1 MFKILAIESSKIYMD
16 ILERCFV
23 VEDGYEIKIV
33 NMIVKAKH
41 ELNKEKYDIIISE
54 IKGDDGESEMFLREI
69 REKNEKVYI
78 LLFTSELS
86 IKREI
91 RMYKYGID
99 GHIAKPVSVEIL
111 KAYIGRMRERIAS
124 ERGTQ

>member
-1 MFKILAIESSKIYMD
+1 MFRILAIESSKIYMD

-23 VEDGYEIKIV
+23 AEDGYEIKIV

-54 IKGDDGESEMFLREI
+54 IKGEDGESEMFLREI

-86 IKREI
+86 IKREE
-91 RMYKYGID
+91 RMYKHGID

-111 KAYIGRMRERIAS
+111 KAYIGRIRERIYL
-124 ERGTQ
+124 ERGPQ